1 MSKLIAFAAIQG
13 GYKVVSEVEGLYR
26 NALQTYNA
34 DTKVEFP
41 NTGYYLPVIYSLTG
55 LKVTNLENLKKP
67 LEFARGLLPPHVK
80 SKNHLPYLGP
90 LLDAGMAGIIAYE
103 VKEAIRSVT
112 HPDFYYPH
120 EDPDL
125 EAGKIWTGPADDII
139 LRKRGVEF
147 VDGSAPGFAAIV
159 GAAPTPEIAKMIV
172 EDYQKKNLY
181 IFCAANH
188 NGQTVIEQ
196 LIQAG
201 VQIGWNTRIVPFG
214 PDISSA
220 VFALGF
226 ANRAAMAFGGVQPG
240 DYKTILKYNKDR
252 IFAFVNAL
260 GDIGTEWGVAAAGC
274 VNWGFPTIADT
285 DIPEI
290 LPTGI
295 CTYEHVVT
303 NVKHEEMCQRSIE
316 IRGLKVN
323 VTEINIPCAFGP
335 AFEGE
340 RVRGADLY
348 AQCGGGKTQCTELV
362 KMAQMNEIE
371 DGKVIVDGPDVG
383 DLKEGDTFPL
393 GIYVQIAG
401 REFQEDFEPI
411 MERQIHHLIN
421 YIQGIMHI
429 GQRDIS
435 WVRISKAAI
444 DKGFTLKDIGV
455 VLHAKFHQDFKKI
468 VDKVQVTLFT
478 KKDDVDKM
486 TARARAEYQT
496 RDARVDKMKDED
508 VETYYSCT
516 LCQSFAPSHV
526 CSVSPE
532 RTGLCGAYNW
542 MDCRASYE
550 INPTGPNQ
558 PIEKGECIDPKLGQW
573 KGVNEFVQK
582 ASRGAVTHYNFYSM
596 VHDPMTT
603 CGCCE
608 CIAAMLPSC
617 NGVMT
622 VGRDYTGDT
631 PCGMKFTTLAGV
643 MGGGASSPGFVGHSK
658 HNITQGKFILGDGGL
673 LRMVWMPKMLKE
685 ELKDRIMKRGA
696 EMGVPDLY
704 DKIADE
710 TVGITEEEIMPFLQE
725 KGHPALSME
734 PLIG

>member
-13 GYKVVSEVEGLYR
+13 GYKVVAQVEGELEK
-26 NALQTYNA
+26 ALQTYDA
-34 DTKVEFP
+34 STKIGFP
-41 NTGYYLPVIYSLTG
+41 NTAYYLPVIYSLTG
-55 LKVTNLENLKKP
+55 LKCETLEDLKKP
-67 LEFARGLLPPHVK
+67 MEFARGLLPPHIK
-80 SKNHLPYLGP
+80 LKHWLPYLGP
-90 LLDAGMAGIIAYE
+90 LLDAGMAGIISYE
-103 VKEAIRSVT
+103 VKEAIRYLND
-112 HPDFYYPH
+112 PDFYIAQ
-120 EDPDL
+120 EDPDV
-125 EAGKIWTGPADDII
+125 ENGKLWVGAADDTI

-147 VDGSAPGFAAIV
+147 VDGSAPGFAAMV
-159 GAAPTPEIAKMIV
+159 GAAPNKEIAKMIV
-172 EDYQKKNLY
+172 EDYQKRSLY

-188 NGQTVIEQ
+188 NGKTI
-196 LIQAG
+196 IQQCLDAG
-201 VQIGWNTRIVPFG
+201 MQIGWNTRIVPFG

-226 ANRAAMAFGGVQPG
+226 ANRAAMAFGGVKPG
-240 DYKTILKYNKDR
+240 DYKTILKYNKER
-252 IFAFVNAL
+252 VFAFVNAL
-260 GDIGTEWGVAAAGC
+260 GDVGTEWGVAAAGC

-285 DIPEI
+285 PIPEI

-295 CTYEHVVT
+295 CTYEHVVAP
-303 NVKHEEMCQRSIE
+303 VAHEDMVQKSVEV
-316 IRGLKVN
+316 RGLKVQ
-323 VTEINIPCAFGP
+323 VAEIDIPCAFGP
-335 AFEGE
+335 AYEGE

-362 KMAQMNEIE
+362 KMADMNKIE
-371 DGKVIVDGPDVG
+371 DGKVEIIGPDIDG
-383 DLKEGDTFPL
+383 IKEGGTFHL
-393 GIYVQIAG
+393 GIFVQIAG

-444 DKGFTLKDIGV
+444 EKGFTLKDIGV
-455 VLHAKFHQDFKKI
+455 VLHAKFHQDFNKI
-468 VDKVQVTLFT
+468 VDKVQVTLYT
-478 KKDDVDKM
+478 KKEDVDKM
-486 TARARAEYQT
+486 TATARENYLA
-496 RDARVDKMKDED
+496 RDARVDTMRDED

-542 MDCRASYE
+542 MDCKASYE

-558 PIEKGECIDPKLGQW
+558 PIEKGECLDPKLGQW
-573 KGVNEFVQK
+573 KGVNDFIYK

-608 CIAAMLPSC
+608 CIAALLPSC

-622 VGRDYTGDT
+622 VGRDYSGET

-658 HNITQGKFILGDGGL
+658 HNITQGKFIVGDGGL

-685 ELKDRIMKRGA
+685 ELKDRIVARGK
-696 EMGVPDLY
+696 EMGVPNLFDM
-704 DKIADE
+704 IADE
-710 TVGITEEEIMPFLQE
+710 TVGTTEEEILPFLQE
-725 KGHPALSME
+725 KGHPALNMD
-734 PLIG
+734 PIVG